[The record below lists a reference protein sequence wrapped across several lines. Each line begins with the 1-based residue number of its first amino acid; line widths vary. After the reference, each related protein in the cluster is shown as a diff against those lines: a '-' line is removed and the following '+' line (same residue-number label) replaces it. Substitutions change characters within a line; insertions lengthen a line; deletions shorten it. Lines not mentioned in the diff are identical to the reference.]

1 MVRHCL
7 IALML
12 LLYII
17 TCAAVHQYHVMQ
29 ISMHD
34 LIGQQILL
42 DHGTDPWGV
51 VVERVEM

>member
-1 MVRHCL
+1 M